1 MVIGNTRLF
10 ICIAISA
17 LLWIVPVGEALPLT
31 GWHIFSIFIG
41 VIISFILRPY
51 PMAVMVLLGLLSLV
65 ATNTITIKDALN
77 GYGDTTVWLV
87 VAAFLI
93 AGAVI
98 KTGLGKRIALNLVV
112 ILGKSTIGLG
122 YALCIAELI
131 LGPVVPSNTA
141 RGGGILAPIMKSLA
155 YALGSRENDQPKKAG
170 QYLALVGA
178 HANLITSA
186 MFLTGMAANPLVAKA
201 AKEVMDIDF
210 DWATWAAG
218 AILPGLLGLFLLPLL
233 IHFIAKPDL
242 KDGRA
247 AQEQAREELRKM
259 GVWSKNEKYMGF
271 VFILLVVLWST
282 KFLTGLHTTTVAWM
296 GVCTLLLT
304 GTQKWMEMAEN
315 KKAWDTMIWLG
326 GLLTLANLLKTHGFI
341 GWFADNAA
349 IWVEGWGGLITLLLL
364 ALIYFFSMYF
374 FSMLT
379 AHIAAMATVFI
390 ALAMAGG
397 APLLLT
403 VALFAYFS
411 NLCAS
416 LTYYSTGP
424 VVIYYGMGYVKPK
437 KWFETGFIVAVFHL
451 AIWLGP
457 GLAWWKLLG
466 WW

>member
-1 MVIGNTRLF
+1 MVIGNSRLL
-10 ICIAISA
+10 ICISISA
-17 LLWIVPVGEALPLT
+17 LLWFIPVGNALPLS
-31 GWHIFSIFIG
+31 GWHIFSVFIG

-51 PMAVMVLLGLLSLV
+51 PMAVMVLLGLLTLV

-77 GYGDTTVWLV
+77 GYGDSTVWLV

-112 ILGKSTIGLG
+112 LLGKSTIGLG

-141 RGGGILAPIMKSLA
+141 RGGGILAPIMQSLS
-155 YALGSRENDQPKKAG
+155 YAMGSRENDQPKKAG
-170 QYLALVGA
+170 QYLTLVGA

-210 DWATWAAG
+210 DWATWAVG
-218 AILPGLLGLFLLPLL
+218 AIFPGLLGLVLLPLV
-233 IHFIAKPDL
+233 IYAIAKPDL

-247 AQEQAREELRKM
+247 AQGKARGELHKM
-259 GVWSKNEKYMGF
+259 GKWSKDEKYMGF

-282 KFLTGLHTTTVAWM
+282 KFLTGLHTTTVAWI
-296 GVCTLLLT
+296 GVCALLLT
-304 GTQKWMEMAEN
+304 KTQSWLEMIDN

-326 GLLTLANLLKTHGFI
+326 GLLTLASLLKTHGFI
-341 GWFADNAA
+341 GWFADNTA
-349 IWVEGWGGLITLLLL
+349 IWVEGWGGLMTLLLL

-379 AHIAAMATVFI
+379 AHIAAMVTAFI
-390 ALAMAGG
+390 TLSMVGG

-403 VALFAYFS
+403 IALFAYFS

-424 VVIYYGMGYVKPK
+424 VVIYYGMGYVKSR
-437 KWFETGFIVAVFHL
+437 KWFEVGFIVAIFHL
-451 AIWLGP
+451 AVWLGP
-457 GLAWWKLLG
+457 GMAWWKLLG